1 MMIKSGI
8 KLALKFYRLHFFK
21 NTISSNLIHQCRPKS
36 AEINPRNPHIPPTLV
51 QLTFSTPSMILSKII
66 LSELFLIKFFAK
78 MFFIL
83 LCDEVATDVIYLI
96 YEMNLRGTIVFLT

>member
-36 AEINPRNPHIPPTLV
+36 AEINTRNPHIPPTLV

-66 LSELFLIKFFAK
+66 LSELFLIN
-78 MFFIL
+78 FFIL
-83 LCDEVATDVIYLI
+83 WCGEVATEVIYLI